1 MKIGGFRS
9 TMWRVGILSCSDR
22 GSRGEREDKSK
33 DLIAKIVAE
42 AFKGKVTTYHCVP
55 DEIEV
60 IKETLFEM
68 IDHEG
73 VDVIITT
80 GGTGLSPRD
89 VTPEATLQVVDR
101 IIPGFAEEMRR
112 KASAV
117 TRKALFTR
125 AVVGTRKTTLIIN
138 LPGSPDAAELCLNAI
153 IDQIEPALL
162 LLQGK
167 KGV

>member
-1 MKIGGFRS
+1 
-9 TMWRVGILSCSDR
+9 MWRVGILSCSDR
-22 GSRGEREDKSK
+22 GSRGEREDHSK
-33 DLIAKIVAE
+33 DLIAKIVDD
-42 AFKGKVTTYHCVP
+42 AFEGKVVTYHCVP
-55 DEIEV
+55 DEIET

-68 IDHEG
+68 IDHEN
-73 VDVIITT
+73 VDLIITT

-101 IIPGFAEEMRR
+101 VIPGFAEEMRR
-112 KASAV
+112 KAAEA

-125 AVVGTRKTTLIIN
+125 AVIGTRKMTLIIN
-138 LPGSPDAAELCLNAI
+138 LPGSPDAAQLCLNAI
-153 IDQIEPALL
+153 VDLVEPAIH